1 MISLANKLDNPEAEQ
16 IQSSFAIVA
25 EILIIMVLMYFRKH
39 QRQINNLVDE
49 QTNTPA
55 DYTIMVDGIPT
66 GLKDCDYITELK
78 QIFGSDNKNGKTYG
92 VEKINLVY
100 NTKEIEEIEKEIKKV
115 VEKKKNTLRKNGFDT
130 KSKEVDK
137 IEEEFEGLEHKL
149 AKLRVQMT
157 KSNDKFAGIAFI
169 SFSTEDGSD
178 FFFLFFFR
186 KMICFSSI
194 FWSNFFSKN
203 QFFIIISLNSSFF

>member
-66 GLKDCDYITELK
+66 GLKDCDYIAELRK
-78 QIFGSDNKNGKTYG
+78 IFGSDPKNGKTYG

-100 NTKEIEEIEKEIKKV
+100 NTKEIEGIEKEIKKV
-115 VEKKKNTLRKNGFDT
+115 VEKKKNTLRKNGFDL
-130 KSKEVDK
+130 KSKEIDK
-137 IEEEFEGLEHKL
+137 IEEEFEELEHRL
-149 AKLRVQMT
+149 AKLRVHMIKT
-157 KSNDKFAGIAFI
+157 NDRFAGIAFI
-169 SFSTEDGSD
+169 SFSTEDGI
-178 FFFLFFFR
+178 LF
-186 KMICFSSI
+186 CFGINI
-194 FWSNFFSKN
+194 FVLL
-203 QFFIIISLNSSFF
+203 I